1 MKNTIRVFSAA
12 LMICTATAEDGPSD
26 SDLAKQTQN
35 PIANLISLPLQNNF
49 NFGVGPDDDM
59 SYVLNVQPVIPT
71 KIGENWNLINRVIAP
86 LIYQPESVPGT
97 GSEFGLGDTIY
108 QAFFSPLDSGSI
120 TWGFGPVTQFPTAS
134 DPRLGTED
142 WAMGPAGVIVAMTGP
157 WVVGATAYN
166 IWGIDADPNINFMLF
181 QYFLNYNFSSG
192 WYLTSAPII
201 TANWEAES
209 GNEWTVPFGL
219 GAGKVVHLGKQPIN
233 TSLQAYANAER
244 PSGAA
249 EWQLRLQFQFLFP
262 K

>member
-1 MKNTIRVFSAA
+1 MKNTIRVFAA
-12 LMICTATAEDGPSD
+12 AAMICAATAEDGPSD

-49 NFGVGPDDDM
+49 NFGVGPDDDVQ
-59 SYVLNVQPVIPT
+59 YTLNVQPVYPT
-71 KIGENWNLINRVIAP
+71 KISRHWNLINRVIAP
-86 LIYQPESVPGT
+86 VIYQPETVAGT

-108 QAFFSPLDSGSI
+108 QGFFSPLDTGNI
-120 TWGFGPVTQFPTAS
+120 TWGIGPVIQFPTAT
-134 DPRLGTED
+134 DARLGTEE
-142 WAMGPAGVIVAMTGP
+142 WAAGPAAVVVMMPGA

-166 IWGIDADPNINFMLF
+166 IWGIDADPDIDFMLF
-181 QYFLNYNFSSG
+181 QYFVNYNFPSG

-209 GNEWTVPFGL
+209 GNKWTVPFGL
-219 GAGKVVHLGKQPIN
+219 GAGKVIHIGNQPMN

-244 PSGAA
+244 PSGGA